1 MAATAAATATQVDT
15 TTIPSQDLNGP
26 VTNDLPTITARYEA
40 ERAKRLRDQ
49 GAKQYIDP
57 SQSAKFRKYL
67 EDPWIQAGTPI
78 HRPVPHNGHCKIAI
92 IGAGFGGIL
101 FAVKLI
107 QQGYR
112 ANDLLLI
119 DPAGGFGG
127 MWYWNRYP
135 GLMCDVESY
144 IYMPLLEEMGYMPR
158 QKYASGEELREY
170 IERVAGKYGLGE
182 RAMFQSSAQS
192 ARWEE
197 EKQAWRLAIT
207 EKPKGGTSSQIE
219 VDCDFVLLASGLLN
233 NVKLPQGIETFEGHM
248 FHTARWDYDYTGGS
262 QEHPEMTRLADKR
275 VAILGTGATAIQAV
289 PQLAKFAKELY
300 VFQRT
305 PSMVDERGQRETD
318 PKLWKE
324 KIASKKGWQRER
336 NENFCAF
343 VSNQEPKPAEDL
355 VNDGWTNCPSFS
367 ALVGGPQEV
376 TMENVSQHVSE
387 LHAMDVLRT
396 DRVRRRAEAIV
407 EDPVTAK
414 NLMAWYPSWCKR
426 PCSHDDYLPSFNRP
440 NVHLI
445 DTDGQ
450 GISGITS
457 HGLIAANGEETVVDA
472 IIIATGFVSPQLGT
486 AAGKAGMSVQGRNGQ
501 CLESLNDTGDLT
513 TLHGIASHGFPNL
526 FWPGPL
532 QGGATA
538 NQSFVLDMM
547 SAHIV
552 YVMASARARVEGEG
566 GGRRPVIE
574 PEVEAQEQ
582 WAMMIMSKAA
592 SFAAIRGCTPGYLN
606 LEGEN
611 DKIAAMPPEA
621 QMKAARNAIWGD
633 GLLSYLKVLEEWR
646 AEGSLRGLHVSSAS

>member
-1 MAATAAATATQVDT
+1 MAAATAAQVDT

-26 VTNDLPTITARYEA
+26 VTHDFAGITARYEA

-49 GAKQYIDP
+49 GANQYVDP
-57 SQSAKFRKYL
+57 SQTAKFRKYL
-67 EDPWIQAGTPI
+67 EDPWIEAGTPV
-78 HRPVPHNGHCKIAI
+78 HRPVPHDGHCKIAI

-107 QQGYR
+107 QAGYR
-112 ANDLLLI
+112 ARDLLLI

-127 MWYWNRYP
+127 TWYWNRYP

-158 QKYASGEELREY
+158 QKYASGEELRGY

-192 ARWEE
+192 ARWDE
-197 EKQAWRLAIT
+197 EKQIWRLAIT

-233 NVKLPQGIETFEGHM
+233 NVKLPQGIETFQGHM
-248 FHTARWDYDYTGGS
+248 FHTARWDYEYTGGS
-262 QEHPEMTRLADKR
+262 QENPEMTRLADKR

-318 PKLWKE
+318 PELWRE
-324 KIASKKGWQRER
+324 KIANKKGWQRER

-343 VSNQEPKPAEDL
+343 VSNQDPKPAEDL

-376 TMENVSQHVSE
+376 TMENVAQHVRE
-387 LHAMDVLRT
+387 LHAIDVLRT

-407 EDPVTAK
+407 DDPVTAK
-414 NLMAWYPSWCKR
+414 NLMGWYPSWCKR
-426 PCSHDDYLPSFNRP
+426 PCFHDDYLPTFNRA

-450 GISGITS
+450 GVSAITS
-457 HGLIAANGEETVVDA
+457 SGLIAGGAANGEEVPVDA

-501 CLESLNDTGDLT
+501 DLESLNEAGDLT

-538 NQSFVLDMM
+538 NQSFVLERLG
-547 SAHIV
+547 AHIA
-552 YVMASARARVEGEG
+552 YVMARAQARVEEG
-566 GGRRPVIE
+566 GGGRPVIE

-582 WAMMIMSKAA
+582 WAMRIMSKAA

-611 DKIAAMPPEA
+611 DKIATMPAEA

-633 GLLSYLKVLEEWR
+633 GLLSYLKVLEDWR
-646 AEGSLRGLHVSSAS
+646 AEGDLRGLQVSSAS

>member
-426 PCSHDDYLPSFNRP
+426 PCFHDDYLPSFNRP

-582 WAMMIMSKAA
+582 WAMMIMLMVPSCLVQSSLLRSDPRMCKSIFIPLPPQLA
-592 SFAAIRGCTPGYLN
+592 SLF
-606 LEGEN
+606 
-611 DKIAAMPPEA
+611 
-621 QMKAARNAIWGD
+621 
-633 GLLSYLKVLEEWR
+633 LLLL
-646 AEGSLRGLHVSSAS
+646 LLLLLPSSCC